1 MWSPNLPF
9 IFTTSQNVSK
19 VDLVLKTYQDQIMD
33 SVRKECDPCIQITN
47 DIIDDKINQW
57 HFHNSQE
64 PIGKKS
70 DMIVTPTL
78 LVHGYAASSMA
89 YHRNFKTLSSQIKDL
104 YAIDLPSN
112 GLSTYTPLEKIPST
126 SDLKFKLLKDEDD
139 RNDNNNNN
147 NNNKQ
152 KHILIT
158 DEWESIDNQW
168 EMVRHYENYFIES
181 IEQWRQW
188 NHIDKFNLVG
198 HSFGGYISCKYA
210 LKYPNHINKLAL
222 LSPLG
227 VERNICSLH
236 NMKND
241 TYTMKK
247 GDTISINEIDPTS
260 PYFTRL
266 FNIPSLLFHNQL
278 NVLRWL
284 GPVGGKLARSFID
297 RRYSNIPNKTYHVY
311 LYHVFYKSK
320 KPFGSANILALTH
333 LFTRQMNAKDPLLD
347 NCDRLKIKDILMVY
361 GDEDWMNRD
370 AGYCMAQILNKSG
383 HNAKYFEVPNAGH
396 NLFLDNPTCFDNTL
410 IQFLS

>member
-1 MWSPNLPF
+1 MWFSSLPF
-9 IFTTSQNVSK
+9 KFAINENTSK
-19 VDLVLKTYQDQIMD
+19 RDLILKSYQDKIMD
-33 SVRKECDPCIQITN
+33 SVRKECDPSIQITN
-47 DIIDDKINQW
+47 EFIDDKINQW
-57 HFHNSQE
+57 HFHNNKE
-64 PIGKKS
+64 PINKKN

-89 YHRNFKTLSSQIKDL
+89 FHRNFKTLSSQIKDL

-112 GLSTYTPLEKIPST
+112 GLSNHTNLERFPST
-126 SDLKFKLLKDEDD
+126 SNLKFKLLKDDKMK
-139 RNDNNNNN
+139 DN
-147 NNNKQ
+147 Q
-152 KHILIT
+152 KILIT
-158 DEWESIDNQW
+158 DDWESIDNQW
-168 EMVRHYENYFIES
+168 EMVHYYEDYFIES
-181 IEQWRQW
+181 IEQWRKW
-188 NHIDKFNLVG
+188 NHIEKFNLVG

-236 NMKND
+236 NTKIV
-241 TYTMKK
+241 THSVKK
-247 GDTISINEIDPTS
+247 GDAIPINEIDPTS

-266 FNIPSLLFHNQL
+266 FSIPSFFFNNQL

-297 RRYSNIPNKTYHVY
+297 QRYSNVPNGAYRDY

-320 KPFGSANILALTH
+320 TPFGSANILALTH

-347 NCDRLKIKDILMVY
+347 NCESLKINNILMAY

-370 AGYCMAQILNKSG
+370 AGYYMTQILNKLG
-383 HNAKYFEVPNAGH
+383 HNAKYIEVPNAGH
-396 NLFLDNPTCFDNTL
+396 NLFLDNPAYFDETL